1 MSTVARRRASTAQR
15 RWVEA
20 GTTGAEG
27 GRLEEEVHPEEEVMM
42 VIGTVSRCMMG
53 RLRPAASAPPPC
65 RGWTWRLSPRG
76 SVRGR
81 TDREPETPESESP
94 RGPTEV
100 APLRGRMGVTV
111 HLSEAGEEAGVLE
124 EDQVQDRSLGEEDPQ
139 PEDHRGGVAE
149 VGRPK
154 EINSRDPPP
163 IWSSHPCW
171 PPTGLRPS
179 PGSEPFRQTFG
190 HVTRSDLC
198 CCEGCSLIGPY

>member
-1 MSTVARRRASTAQR
+1 MAQR

-27 GRLEEEVHPEEEVMM
+27 GRLEEEVHPEEVMM

-53 RLRPAASAPPPC
+53 RLRLAVSGPPPC
-65 RGWTWRLSPRG
+65 RGWTWRLFPLG

-94 RGPTEV
+94 RGLTEV
-100 APLRGRMGVTV
+100 APLRGRTGVTA
-111 HLSEAGEEAGVLE
+111 HLSEADEVAGVPE
-124 EDQVQDRSLGEEDPQ
+124 EEQVQDRSPGEEDPH

-163 IWSSHPCW
+163 IWPSHPCW

-179 PGSEPFRQTFG
+179 PGFEALQTNFWSCDTFRP
-190 HVTRSDLC
+190 L
-198 CCEGCSLIGPY
+198 LL